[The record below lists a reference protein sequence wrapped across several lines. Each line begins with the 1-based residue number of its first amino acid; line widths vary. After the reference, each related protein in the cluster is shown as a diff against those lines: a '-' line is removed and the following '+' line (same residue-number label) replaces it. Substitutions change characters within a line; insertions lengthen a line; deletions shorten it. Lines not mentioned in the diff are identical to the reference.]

1 MLRWI
6 SRLILISALC
16 GPSFV
21 RAGDV
26 DFPDANLDT
35 VIREILKKKQIDKS
49 DKTKKITEEDL
60 ATIFFLEAPS
70 REIEDLSG
78 LEKCRNLALI
88 KLNPQPKKSNFD
100 VTLIRFSTENTIRAR
115 SWQTRA
121 DPQAKM

>member
-35 VIREILKKKQIDKS
+35 VIREILK
-49 DKTKKITEEDL
+49 
-60 ATIFFLEAPS
+60 
-70 REIEDLSG
+70 
-78 LEKCRNLALI
+78 
-88 KLNPQPKKSNFD
+88 
-100 VTLIRFSTENTIRAR
+100 
-115 SWQTRA
+115 
-121 DPQAKM
+121 